1 MCATNARSEIEKYA
15 ENFASELLMP
25 TAELKKQAQKYA
37 KDGYVDL
44 DGVLLIADYFGA
56 GFLSCLYKIAY
67 RLHMIQGDT
76 ESTSLLLKEKNK
88 VSTIQFCTSSYLMQ

>member
-44 DGVLLIADYFGA
+44 DGVLLIADILVLASYHV
-56 GFLSCLYKIAY
+56 CI
-67 RLHMIQGDT
+67 RLHIA
-76 ESTSLLLKEKNK
+76 
-88 VSTIQFCTSSYLMQ
+88 CT

>member
-44 DGVLLIADYFGA
+44 DGVLL
-56 GFLSCLYKIAY
+56 LSLI
-67 RLHMIQGDT
+67 HI
-76 ESTSLLLKEKNK
+76 
-88 VSTIQFCTSSYLMQ
+88 